1 VLEPRGLS
9 EAQATLL
16 HHWAPDL
23 QVLADWSWGLT
34 DTVVLHA
41 RAGGRDVVVKAAGTR
56 NHHIGRE
63 IAAHRQWVAAL
74 AGRGRAPRLLWCDEA
89 ANLLVTEHLDG
100 ELVLGTRAEGDPST
114 YAQAGELLAV
124 LHGQGARVDEDY
136 ERRQNARALQWLD
149 GPHRID
155 PATEAELRARVFDFP
170 CHPTVLVPTH
180 GDWQPR
186 NWLRNGGE
194 VRVIDFGRA
203 EWRPAHTDFARL
215 PRSSSEGGRTSRRP
229 SSTATGR
236 TLGSRTPGAAA
247 CCAKRWARRA
257 GRTRWGTSPSRRRGT
272 RWSQMSFG
280 CGDFE
285 RG

>member
-1 VLEPRGLS
+1 MLEPRGVS
-9 EAQATLL
+9 DEQATVLRQ
-16 HHWAPDL
+16 WAPDL

-41 RAGGRDVVVKAAGTR
+41 RTGAREVVVKAAGPG

-74 AGRGRAPRLLWCDEA
+74 SGRGRAPRLLWTDQA

-124 LHGQGARVDEDY
+124 LHAQASHIDEDY
-136 ERRQNARALQWLD
+136 ERQQNARTLQWLD

-155 PATEAELRARVFDFP
+155 GATEVELRAHVADFP
-170 CHPTVLVPTH
+170 CQATVLVPTH

-186 NWLRNGGE
+186 NWLRHGDD

-203 EWRPAHTDFARL
+203 DWRPAHTYFARL
-215 PRSSSEGGRTSRRP
+215 AAQQFRGRPDLEAAFVHGYGEDPRE
-229 SSTATGR
+229 
-236 TLGSRTPGAAA
+236 PGAWRRSLLREAVGTA
-247 CCAKRWARRA
+247 CWAHQVGDVA
-257 GRTRWGTSPSRRRGT
+257 FEARGHEMVADVLRLT
-272 RWSQMSFG
+272 
-280 CGDFE
+280 
-285 RG
+285 